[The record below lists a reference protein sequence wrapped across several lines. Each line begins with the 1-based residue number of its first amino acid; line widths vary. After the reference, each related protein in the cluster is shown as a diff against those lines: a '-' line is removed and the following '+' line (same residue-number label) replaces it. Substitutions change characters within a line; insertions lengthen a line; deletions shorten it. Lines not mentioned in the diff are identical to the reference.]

1 MVQKSGT
8 PPCLEEQLVKAP
20 RKEIILERELNPSII
35 GQITELKC
43 QLFLV
48 EQGFNVLIPMG
59 NHQKYDLVIERNG
72 KFTRIQVKHASSQN
86 DGKSFLVKTRYDVR
100 DISKS
105 QRVRHETYSL
115 EDCDY
120 IMTEFE
126 NQFYIFP
133 VFGTSETKLWLTDVR
148 LKTQRKAEDYL
159 AEKTL
164 QEL

>member
-1 MVQKSGT
+1 MS
-8 PPCLEEQLVKAP
+8 
-20 RKEIILERELNPSII
+20 RDLNPSII

-72 KFTRIQVKHASSQN
+72 KFTRIQVKHASAQ
-86 DGKSFLVKTRYDVR
+86 DEGKSFLVKTRYDVR
-100 DISKS
+100 DSSKS
-105 QRVRHETYSL
+105 QRVRHETYTL

-126 NQFYIFP
+126 NKFYIFP
-133 VFGTSETKLWLTDVR
+133 VFGTSETKLWLTDVK
-148 LKTQRKAEDYL
+148 LKTQRKAKNYL

>member
-1 MVQKSGT
+1 MV
-8 PPCLEEQLVKAP
+8 LD
-20 RKEIILERELNPSII
+20 RNLNPSII
-35 GQITELKC
+35 GQITELKR

-72 KFTRIQVKHASSQN
+72 KFTRIQVKHASPQ
-86 DGKSFLVKTRYDVR
+86 DGGKSFLVKTRYNVR
-100 DISKS
+100 DASKS
-105 QRVRHETYSL
+105 QRVRNKTYTL
-115 EDCDY
+115 NDCDC

-148 LKTQRKAEDYL
+148 LKTQHKAQDYL